1 MASHVVGVAGV
12 DNGEDDEGSQH
23 RRVCQNGA
31 QRGAVA
37 QAIAQDPQIL
47 LDARTHSHQ
56 RRVNEVDVR
65 SNGYQPTM
73 SIFSDAFQHP
83 SSVSNERDDGAE
95 QRYCTSLEVN
105 EPLRRLP
112 DGRRGGLPVVTQ
124 AEVHEGGA
132 EQQSKDVLCCDY
144 NLASCHAQQP
154 VGRSRQPMSNVQPST
169 RNSVLPETNRGFT
182 AKMPGHFVNQGDLV
196 KDRYVTYYVDE
207 EISFNRGSAAPLRGH
222 QGDAEAE
229 PSD

>member
-23 RRVCQNGA
+23 RRVRQNGA
-31 QRGAVA
+31 QRGALA

-47 LDARTHSHQ
+47 LDAGTHSHQ

-65 SNGYQPTM
+65 STDYQPTT
-73 SIFSDAFQHP
+73 SISNDAFEHP
-83 SSVSNERDDGAE
+83 SRSVSSVRDDGAE

-112 DGRRGGLPVVTQ
+112 DGRRGGLLVVTQ

-132 EQQSKDVLCCDY
+132 EQQSEDVLCCDY

-154 VGRSRQPMSNVQPST
+154 VSRSRQPMSNVQPSKIK
-169 RNSVLPETNRGFT
+169 SVLPETNRGFT
-182 AKMPGHFVNQGDLV
+182 AKMPSHFVNQGDLV
-196 KDRYVTYYVDE
+196 KDRCHV
-207 EISFNRGSAAPLRGH
+207 LR
-222 QGDAEAE
+222 
-229 PSD
+229 